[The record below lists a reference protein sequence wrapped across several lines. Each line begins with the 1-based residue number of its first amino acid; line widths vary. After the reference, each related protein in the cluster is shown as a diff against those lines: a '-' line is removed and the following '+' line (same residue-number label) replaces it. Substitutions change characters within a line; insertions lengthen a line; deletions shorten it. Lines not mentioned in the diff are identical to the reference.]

1 MMACIDVDQA
11 DCLSLVKK
19 TRNRQVSI
27 PHPVTALFLLVGFHH
42 KSYGN
47 KEGRLEGW
55 VSLGELGGRLC
66 AWRVV
71 QRWRLVHRFLLSVRR
86 RGKGCRCS
94 SQPFHV

>member
-1 MMACIDVDQA
+1 MMACIDVYQA

-55 VSLGELGGRLC
+55 VSLGELDVLLC
-66 AWRVV
+66 SWRVV
-71 QRWRLVHRFLLSVRR
+71 QRCRLVQRCLLSFR
-86 RGKGCRCS
+86 
-94 SQPFHV
+94 